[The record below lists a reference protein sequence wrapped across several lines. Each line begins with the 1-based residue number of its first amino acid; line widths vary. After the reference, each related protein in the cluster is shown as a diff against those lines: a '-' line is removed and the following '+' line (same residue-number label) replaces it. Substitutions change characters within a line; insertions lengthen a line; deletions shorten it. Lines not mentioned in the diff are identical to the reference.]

1 MTRGVR
7 ITAWI
12 LSSLAV
18 LWTVGALAMTGLM
31 MSGAG
36 GACPMCGMMMGGGMM
51 GQGGGATGTATGGGG
66 MMGGAMTGGMM
77 WMMPMMG
84 LTWVVMLGL
93 DAVFVYLVVSALRAR
108 RSAGLRPVA

>member
-1 MTRGVR
+1 MTGGVR

-36 GACPMCGMMMGGGMM
+36 GTCPMCGMM
-51 GQGGGATGTATGGGG
+51 GQGGGASGGTTSGGG
-66 MMGGAMTGGMM
+66 MMGGGLMGGMM

-108 RSAGLRPVA
+108 RSAGPQSLE